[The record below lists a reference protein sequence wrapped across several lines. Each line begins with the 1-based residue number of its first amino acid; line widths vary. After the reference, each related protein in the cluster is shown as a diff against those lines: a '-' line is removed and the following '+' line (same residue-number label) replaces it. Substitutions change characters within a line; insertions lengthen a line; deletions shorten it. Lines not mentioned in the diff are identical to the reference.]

1 MTESPPVN
9 VLSLE
14 SDQSIRSSIRALF
27 EGLSDMTLS
36 AEAETVEQA
45 RIILE
50 RGEVDLI
57 LIDLAEPDS
66 IAFITEI
73 RTRFKTVKV
82 AVVTASDEPGDIF
95 SAMDA
100 GADAY
105 VLKANLNESLEN
117 AIRCARLLQVW
128 LDPGLARQVLQVIE
142 SSTTSKSSRVLP
154 TGLMILP
161 LLPEDKSL
169 LEQVASNEQCEGGVC
184 MVDASFLK
192 KLRRYGP

>member
-1 MTESPPVN
+1 MTESPPVK

-14 SDQSIRSSIRALF
+14 SDQSIRASIRVLLD
-27 EGLSDMTLS
+27 GVSDLTLS
-36 AEAETVEQA
+36 AEAETVQQA
-45 RIILE
+45 RCILDK
-50 RGEVDLI
+50 GGIDLA
-57 LIDLAEPDS
+57 LIDLAEPGS
-66 IAFITEI
+66 IEFIAEI
-73 RTRFKTVKV
+73 RDKCKAIKV

-105 VLKANLNESLEN
+105 VLKANLKESLEN
-117 AIRCARLLQVW
+117 AIRCARLAEVW
-128 LDPGLARQVLQVIE
+128 LDPALARQVLQVIE
-142 SSTTSKSSRVLP
+142 DSTTSKGSRVLP

-169 LEQVASNEQCEGGVC
+169 LEQVASSHQCEGGVC

>member
-1 MTESPPVN
+1 MTESPPVK

-14 SDQSIRSSIRALF
+14 SDQSIRASIRVLLD
-27 EGLSDMTLS
+27 GVSDLTLS
-36 AEAETVEQA
+36 AEAETVQQA
-45 RIILE
+45 RSILDK
-50 RGEVDLI
+50 GGIDLA
-57 LIDLAEPDS
+57 LIDLAEPGS
-66 IAFITEI
+66 IEFIAEI
-73 RTRFKTVKV
+73 RDKYKAIKV

-105 VLKANLNESLEN
+105 VLKANLKESLEN
-117 AIRCARLLQVW
+117 AIRCARLAEVW
-128 LDPGLARQVLQVIE
+128 LDPALARQVLQVIE
-142 SSTTSKSSRVLP
+142 DSTTSKGSRVLP

-169 LEQVASNEQCEGGVC
+169 LEQVASSHQCEGGVC